1 MVQSAFNI
9 IKFYFDLD
17 HSSPNFRFKY
27 IFFIMYKYGDDMGFY
42 LELSTCTDME
52 MTCMGFFPN
61 RPPTR
66 WLTLNCYL
74 FLNFD
79 SIVPYTPKQY
89 SSCIISFQNGFFSF
103 GGIFRETSVNVYV
116 TFEFFFSCLAIWF
129 RVSKRIEK
137 EDRGKNQINSKRP
150 IRNNIFSSRIK

>member
-52 MTCMGFFPN
+52 MTCMGFF
-61 RPPTR
+61 
-66 WLTLNCYL
+66 
-74 FLNFD
+74 
-79 SIVPYTPKQY
+79 
-89 SSCIISFQNGFFSF
+89 FQ
-103 GGIFRETSVNVYV
+103 IARLHVD
-116 TFEFFFSCLAIWF
+116 L
-129 RVSKRIEK
+129 
-137 EDRGKNQINSKRP
+137 P
-150 IRNNIFSSRIK
+150 

>member
-1 MVQSAFNI
+1 MVQSAFKI
-9 IKFYFDLD
+9 IKFSL
-17 HSSPNFRFKY
+17 
-27 IFFIMYKYGDDMGFY
+27 IFVSNIF
-42 LELSTCTDME
+42 LLCTNME
-52 MTCMGFFPN
+52 MTWGFIWNYLHVQTWRWHAWVFFPN

-103 GGIFRETSVNVYV
+103 GGIFRETTVNVYV
-116 TFEFFFSCLAIWF
+116 TLNVLFSCLAIWF

-150 IRNNIFSSRIK
+150 IKNNIFSSRIK